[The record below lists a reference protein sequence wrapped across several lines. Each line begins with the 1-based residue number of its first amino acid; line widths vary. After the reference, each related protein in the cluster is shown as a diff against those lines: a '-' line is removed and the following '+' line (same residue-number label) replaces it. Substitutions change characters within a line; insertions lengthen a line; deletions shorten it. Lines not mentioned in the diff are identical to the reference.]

1 MEAATWEIYAMVQAD
16 SILLE
21 HYNIVIS
28 SND

>member
-1 MEAATWEIYAMVQAD
+1 MEAATWEMYAMVQAD
-16 SILLE
+16 PILLE